1 MFMVDKEATGRD
13 RIKKMPL
20 CEGGRSIL
28 VEERERERERER
40 DRTFNDRQITS
51 YRTKIIDD
59 HRVQS
64 LDQLHWSVLDHASCT
79 PINVM

>member
-13 RIKKMPL
+13 CIEKMQL

-40 DRTFNDRQITS
+40 EGRLSMTGRLPATGQ
-51 YRTKIIDD
+51 K
-59 HRVQS
+59 
-64 LDQLHWSVLDHASCT
+64 
-79 PINVM
+79 